1 MEKNKLV
8 ERNWCVQFDE
18 RNSCFAEFRLYR
30 PSFPILRWTDLIHFS
45 QPAKYSWRNFGPREK
60 LFPRSSSKPV
70 LSTLHFST
78 FGTEKRRINL
88 PFYRMR
94 KIPNE
99 YFNSNDFHP
108 ELMIDWIEKEEKRKS
123 VCDCIIGTRLFASRL
138 RFAQEERYVSLSR
151 RVSSWLHFISSTYA
165 FDIKTN
171 CRCCAGY
178 SSTTF
183 RAFPSRSFF
192 RRDYY
197 SLGSMRKRDV
207 SSYNEKTSW
216 RSIKIFAPSAENGVN
231 GFWTRRASGR

>member
-1 MEKNKLV
+1 MGTSPISLFGGTLEEMEKNKLV
-8 ERNWCVQFDE
+8 ERNWWVQFDE

-60 LFPRSSSKPV
+60 LFPRSSKPV

-183 RAFPSRSFF
+183 LLDLSFDVIIIPWDRWESAMF
-192 RRDYY
+192 QATTKKRRDD
-197 SLGSMRKRDV
+197 R
-207 SSYNEKTSW
+207 
-216 RSIKIFAPSAENGVN
+216 
-231 GFWTRRASGR
+231 